1 MAGSQNRIE
10 FTVAAKADT
19 ASFKALQDQLSNVG
33 IAVERAAKKNGGMT
47 QELKNAKS
55 AAMELQNILNKS
67 WNSNLGTYNMTT
79 FSQGLQASGKSL
91 AQYKQQL
98 SGVGAAGVTA
108 WNQFGSSVMK
118 ANVQVKEGNKLLNSM
133 FTSLKNTVTWGISSS
148 IFNKLTGSISQA
160 YGFAQK
166 LDSSLNDIRIVTGK
180 SATEMKSVAQWA
192 NQAAKTLSASTTDLT
207 NAALI
212 YYQQGD
218 SEKEAQRK
226 AEITT
231 KVANVTNQDT
241 ATAADQMTAI
251 WNGFQAKSEDME
263 SYGDKMAKVAAATAS
278 SFQELAA
285 GMQKVAAAS
294 NTAGV
299 SFDQLNAQMS
309 TIVSVTRE
317 APESVGTALKTIYA
331 RMGDLKTDGVATDE
345 SGFTTKLGTV
355 TADMSKMGVNILD
368 ETGSMRELGEVIEE
382 VGGKWQGWT
391 RNQQEAAAVSLA
403 GKRQYTQLIAL
414 FDNWDKY
421 QSTLAVSQGAEGTLD
436 EQQAIFEDRF
446 TSAKKRLEAAKESI
460 YQDLFNTDEATN
472 VIEGITAITESFE
485 RLTSAFGG
493 GTKALAAFGA
503 MATKVFTKQINKE
516 VGQYLN
522 NRAIE
527 QSNIANA
534 NIKTEMSQIGAGD
547 LKEAQADFS
556 RNKYTMSEAQSQRK
570 QSELIT
576 AAGTTK
582 QYETEAKYMQEMAKY
597 HHILTEEQKESINKD
612 IEKLADLERQTAEYK
627 EQVRLI
633 SETTKDKE
641 LTRKKF
647 SADNN
652 YGDDI
657 VGKRQDSFD
666 RTTAFEEESA
676 ISASRFNDIAN
687 SDIKT
692 QNFEQVGQIIEEE
705 TNEVQKLLDSMDDV
719 ALIEQERLIYE
730 NQIEST
736 IKAQDKLSK
745 SLAQYEQLYGKDKV
759 KNQAD
764 VEKAISN
771 INTELNTNKKLTKE
785 EKTAL
790 NQEKQ
795 ILEEI
800 LKNWKA
806 VKTEAGKVTTAGST
820 QTGAALKNAQDYQNA
835 RREED
840 QHKGDASVQKGQLDD
855 TLKQVQNIDVVQA
868 KIASVT
874 NAMSLLSSSV
884 MFFHSLGS
892 IWSDDDISTGEK
904 IAQTLMSAL
913 PMLGMMISSYQ
924 GMAKAGKELA
934 LVRRKEKIDNLATA
948 GSTVA
953 LTAAEEAETL
963 VSGESAGANTIQAG
977 STAATGVAA
986 KGASVGFWEMAAA
999 EAAALA
1005 PILAIVAAVG
1015 LLGVGLY
1022 TLIKNL
1028 SDTTENVD
1036 ANKKEM
1042 QKWKSASEEAQNNID
1057 TLNTSLNTLQSSLD
1071 KMSEYEDVMD
1081 KFVEG
1086 TNKWQQ
1092 AAQNLSQEIETLL
1105 QLYPELEQYVDQ
1117 GADGLYHFKGKT
1129 KEEQEENK
1137 QQFQE
1142 EAEKNKNRQIQ
1153 IQEQIK
1159 QYSDIEQSKT
1169 STQTGAAEIAD
1180 TFQNAFKT
1188 GDGEGQ
1194 EYAQY
1199 IGVEGGK
1206 KYGGA
1211 RFSTSGAIFGE
1222 KAGDLDIEK
1231 KTATGYKTVE
1241 TIEDYGQNKDKLQ
1254 KGIILGDTDQ
1264 IIEMF
1269 QYFNDTK
1276 EGQDFS
1282 QQDFEKYLQ
1291 SVYHLKDT
1299 DIAGVESADLTL
1311 FLNDLKDQDKDY
1323 LEHLQEAYHDYL
1335 KGVTE
1340 ENKQLQQLFSESATF
1355 VMESSDTY
1363 QSADEGTRVAMT
1375 AQGQTD
1381 YSENYQDTYNQWL
1394 GAYKKQDGKSK
1405 EKLMMMYLK
1414 KAGLMKQDATVDDI
1428 KWDDEN
1434 NQWSYTDI
1442 NDNTSAATRE
1452 DAAAYYAGIK
1462 ATNVLD
1468 TNTEKYAE
1476 NAKKVEDKLKDLGF
1490 DNAGETMGKL
1500 FNGEQLTR
1508 EEQELVAK
1516 HYEEI
1521 WNAITD
1527 AFGEDS
1533 AKNLNVTRKSLKNIK
1548 KNSLTFDE
1556 VRKKAAE
1563 SDDEAV
1569 KTVLTSEGGSVPEGY
1584 KTIEEFQAQ
1593 GDGLLNRLLTSKNIS
1608 NNDKDKIADIYGKQ
1622 DWTKVDAV
1630 DKFKEDLEAAGI
1642 ETQNLGSKFDALI
1655 VWLTELGDVAEDV
1668 SQTNI
1673 NDADIFAG
1681 DQAADKI
1688 TKGEQISEDE
1698 KTAIQQM
1705 MGNEWAEVS
1714 DQFKKVVTGYKVDDK
1729 TGERVATY
1737 GYEYQG
1743 DKEQFSTHYSNEVG
1757 TDAKNSTQDAQ
1768 NIAAQTANDIEQL
1781 NNMYGAGAIN
1791 ATAYADG
1798 IDHLATAMI
1807 NNGEVTQEAYE
1818 NEVKAQKKAIKGT
1831 KEYKK
1836 AQEIVQDKT
1845 KKGTQEYK
1853 KAQKELKNLEIRA
1866 KANAQA
1872 AIKMGNAFN
1881 KVKGNLKDYGK
1892 AIEAGNKDPKKRQTQ
1907 EYKDAI
1913 KNTQTAFKDGMNI
1926 KLNEE
1931 YIRKNWKT
1939 VKKAI
1944 EGDKDS
1950 IIKIRIEASKES
1962 LKADMQDAK
1971 EAVEKYLE
1979 TANKE
1984 LPKLEVGTVLTGKD
1998 ALLSD
2003 MNEVAEKAAWTK
2015 AEANKHLHEIGM
2027 KGKLVKKHVP
2037 GSKRPVLSV
2046 TTTIGDAHPNVPG
2059 MPTEVA
2065 EKPNIDWIDVPGY
2078 DYWAIESAEY
2088 QGSEPSSSGSTGTS
2102 SSGGT
2107 GSKGGG
2113 GNKVAKMDNEY
2124 DPYEKWEERL
2134 TQIQKKLDDIAKI
2147 SQNLDGEAY
2156 AKSLDKQNKL
2166 LEKRQKILKKEQK
2179 VAKKELNRSAKAMT
2193 GKAVKDSVT
2202 GETTNLKKAAKKAGL
2217 KYKPIYQKDE
2227 NGKIMKDALGNKI
2240 VDNQKTRASMVKK
2253 ANQKKGKAREKAQKF
2268 ITDKLDPAISK
2279 NQESRDKYD
2288 EIDSMKKQEF
2298 EDWVQNRIDANS
2310 ARFQVFVDTKQAQ
2323 KDLDELNIDKL
2334 EQQLT
2339 KLDYKLSKTQRKL
2352 DNSIGTNKLAAYD
2365 EEQKIHT
2372 DKAQTYTNEA
2382 GQKKQEVD
2390 DDTENIQNAIT
2401 KTNNLK
2407 NNNFPKGRQNKLKVI
2422 ADNIKVGADGEI
2434 TNGEAILKDL
2444 QKEEKRADDALA
2456 KKPTQSAT
2464 AKWKEYKAAVKELY
2478 SYVQSELGEQSSDLK
2493 DYYSNISSAD
2503 EERQA
2508 AEESAFAKF
2517 QYEWEIKVKDDEAKK
2532 AITQLG
2538 IELNKALQVEG
2549 DVFGK
2554 TLTGLDEAKNA
2565 TIEFATTVDKATSVS
2580 ARIDQEIAKGEFN
2593 TLSKT
2598 VEMAESTRESL
2609 QNSISTMT
2617 SQISNLI
2624 SLIPEIIGKSYS
2636 IFEEWHSMLE
2646 RSNKMIDAQSNIWK
2660 EFTDG
2665 SYSGL
2670 ANSFLAQQTANAA
2683 SENDVL
2689 TEMLPTYKENWKKS
2703 KVNFEEQQKTYYKSL
2718 TDNSLTADQKRQ
2730 IAADYK
2736 IADEQFKA
2744 DEKKYTQS
2752 LDQMVAN
2759 VTTQISNSV
2768 TMMKNTICDIVE
2780 DSFADIAGQTLK
2792 ASQTA
2797 YNWLQ
2802 TTSKRYLDQTEN
2814 PYQISQF
2821 SASAEK
2827 AIADTDA
2834 VSNQLRLT
2842 SVYKEQLKILQEK
2855 DKLTQY
2861 DVDRAQKLLDLEIK
2875 RQALEDAR
2883 NNKASL
2889 KLRRDKSGNYSYQYV
2904 ADEKKVAQAQ
2914 SDYNKSK
2921 NDVYEMDKSN
2931 LASATSTF
2939 YSDIQAIQDEL
2950 KKAYQAA
2957 TNKNGEVDL
2966 EVFNAKRDEIKAK
2979 YQDAM
2984 SSNAAEVIA
2993 RFNNLKQSSGLDW
3006 NNMDDTSRKSALRA
3020 AGIDPDILN
3029 TIKGFSDVDDWGTWF
3044 DSNFGE
3050 GSTYD
3055 ETIKNTVNQMV
3066 TLEEQLKG
3074 LRETYEQNIPT
3085 ATETMDKMQQAETE
3099 ANTLRSQIS
3108 GQIQSLLE
3116 QIKLAYESI
3125 DKLTIQIQKA
3135 SNVISAINTSS
3146 TSTVSTSSDT
3156 SNIGTANT
3164 SIDSADGSEE
3174 QKKGS
3179 SGSAERDKSSGGGG
3193 GTKKKKSA
3201 PSKGDS
3207 VNVSKGALYNKEGK
3221 KKKEEVISPGG
3232 WKVVDIDK
3240 SKTHPYKVSKNGKEG
3255 WVALKRLSGFKSGG
3269 YTGKWNDITGEKDNG
3284 KLAWLHQ
3291 KELILNAKDTENML
3305 KTVGMVRDLTGM
3317 LKNMQLDAFHKT
3329 FGMLE
3334 KYIPSQPVGYTNTN
3348 NTSTAQTVH
3357 INANFP
3363 NANDSVQIEKA
3374 FKNLANIALQKA
3386 AKATD
3391 MTTAQTTL

>member
-1 MAGSQNRIE
+1 MAGNQNRIE
-10 FTVAAKADT
+10 FIVAAKADT

-55 AAMELQNILNKS
+55 AAMELQNILDKS

-79 FSQGLQASGKSL
+79 FSQGLKASGKSL

-98 SGVGAAGVTA
+98 SGAGAAGVTA
-108 WNQFGSSVMK
+108 WNQFGSSVIK
-118 ANVQVKEGNKLLNSM
+118 ANVQIKESNQLLNGM
-133 FTSLKNTVTWGISSS
+133 FTTMKNTVKWGLSSAV
-148 IFNKLTGSISQA
+148 FNGLTSSLSQA

-180 SATEMKSVAQWA
+180 SAQEMKGIAQWA
-192 NQAAKTLSASTTDLT
+192 NTAAKNLSASTTDLT

-218 SEKEAQRK
+218 TEQEAQRK

-231 KVANVTNQDT
+231 KVANVTDQDT

-251 WNGFQAKSEDME
+251 WNGFQAKAEDME
-263 SYGDKMAKVAAATAS
+263 SYGDKMAKVAATTSS

-331 RMGDLKTDGVATDE
+331 RMGDLKTDGAATDE
-345 SGFTTKLGTV
+345 EGFTTKLGTI
-355 TADMSKMGVNILD
+355 TADMSKMGINILD
-368 ETGSMRELGEVIEE
+368 ETGTMREMGDVIEE
-382 VGGKWQGWT
+382 VGEKWQGWT

-421 QSTLAVSQGAEGTLD
+421 QSTLQVSQGAEGTLD

-460 YQDLFNTDEATN
+460 YQDLFSTDELTN
-472 VIEGITAITESFE
+472 VIEGITTITESFE

-503 MATKVFTKQINKE
+503 MASKVFTKQINKE
-516 VGQYLN
+516 VSQYLN
-522 NRAIE
+522 NRAIV

-534 NIKTEMSQIGAGD
+534 NTKAEMSQIGAGN
-547 LKEAQADFS
+547 LEKAQTDFF
-556 RNKYTMSEAQSQRK
+556 RNKNTMSEAQFQRA

-582 QYETEAKYMQEMAKY
+582 QYETEAKYIQKMIKY
-597 HHILTEEQKESINKD
+597 QHILTEEQKESITKD
-612 IEKLADLERQTAEYK
+612 IEKLADLERQTAEYQ
-627 EQVRLI
+627 EQATLI
-633 SETTKDKE
+633 SATTQDKD

-647 SADNN
+647 SAVNN
-652 YGDDI
+652 YGENI
-657 VGKRQDSFD
+657 VAERQALYDSY
-666 RTTAFEEESA
+666 
-676 ISASRFNDIAN
+676 
-687 SDIKT
+687 
-692 QNFEQVGQIIEEE
+692 QNFETKWHGNTDFDVIAAAPKNMGFGEGLTRLKEEE
-705 TNEVQKLLDSMDDV
+705 AYFNKEIISNSSLDPQQQVVYEKQINSVLEARKALRQALSQHTSNTNKLIKLEFYNEEEVQK
-719 ALIEQERLIYE
+719 
-730 NQIEST
+730 T
-736 IKAQDKLSK
+736 IQAINI
-745 SLAQYEQLYGKDKV
+745 QLK
-759 KNQAD
+759 
-764 VEKAISN
+764 EKANLENSDDTSVQDDIQA
-771 INTELNTNKKLTKE
+771 LQVQKKQL
-785 EKTAL
+785 
-790 NQEKQ
+790 QD
-795 ILEEI
+795 I
-800 LKNWKA
+800 LKLWEQ
-806 VKTEAGKVTTAGST
+806 VKTESGKVTTIGT
-820 QTGAALKNAQDYQNA
+820 TTAAPYVQRAQDYQNA
-835 RREED
+835 RREEE
-840 QHKGDASVQKGQLDD
+840 QHKGAASVQKSQLDD

-868 KIASVT
+868 KITSVT

-934 LVRRKEKIDNLATA
+934 LVRRKEIADNFTTT
-948 GSTVA
+948 GSTVG
-953 LTAAEEAETL
+953 LTVAEEAETL
-963 VSGESAGANTIQAG
+963 VSEESTGANIIQAG
-977 STAATGVAA
+977 STAATGAA
-986 KGASVGFWEMAAA
+986 ATGASVGFWEMAAA

-1005 PILAIVAAVG
+1005 PIAAIVAVVG
-1015 LLGVGLY
+1015 LLGLGLY
-1022 TLIKNL
+1022 ALVKNL
-1028 SDTTENVD
+1028 SSTTENID

-1105 QLYPELEQYVDQ
+1105 QLYPELEQYVDK
-1117 GADGLYHFKGKT
+1117 GADGLYHFKGDT

-1137 QQFQE
+1137 QHFRE

-1159 QYSDIEQSKT
+1159 RYSDIEQNKI
-1169 STQTGAAEIAD
+1169 STQTSIAENAD

-1188 GDGEGQ
+1188 ADGEGQ
-1194 EYAQY
+1194 KYAQY
-1199 IGVEGGK
+1199 RGVKGGK
-1206 KYGGA
+1206 RYAGS
-1211 RFSTSGAIFGE
+1211 RFSTSLSFFGKNEGA
-1222 KAGDLDIEK
+1222 LDILEE
-1231 KTATGYKTVE
+1231 TAQGLQTVA
-1241 TIEDYGQNKDKLQ
+1241 TIKDFSSNTDKLQ
-1254 KGIILGDTDQ
+1254 EGIVLGDKDQ
-1264 IIEMF
+1264 IVEMY
-1269 QYFNDTK
+1269 QYFNKVKD
-1276 EGQDFS
+1276 GGDFN
-1282 QQDFEKYLQ
+1282 QQDFENYLFKQ
-1291 SVYHLKDT
+1291 YSLKNTNKSVDF
-1299 DIAGVESADLTL
+1299 TL
-1311 FLNDLKDQDKDY
+1311 FMKDLKAQDKDY
-1323 LEHLQEAYHDYL
+1323 LEHLQAGYHDYL
-1335 KGVTE
+1335 QGVTE
-1340 ENKQLQQLFSESATF
+1340 ENNELQQLFGESATF
-1355 VMESSDTY
+1355 VMESSSAY
-1363 QSADEGTRVAMT
+1363 QNAGEGTQVAMT

-1381 YSENYQDTYNQWL
+1381 YSEAYQDTYSERL
-1394 GAYKKQDGKSK
+1394 KKYKKYNGEEK
-1405 EKLMMMYLK
+1405 EQFMMEYLK

-1428 KWDDEN
+1428 KWDDKN

-1442 NDNTSAATRE
+1442 NDNTSTATRE
-1452 DAAAYYAGIK
+1452 DAAAYWAGTK
-1462 ATNVLD
+1462 ATNVVD
-1468 TNTEKYAE
+1468 ANIEKYAK
-1476 NAKKVEDKLKDLGF
+1476 NVKKVEDKLIDLGF
-1490 DNAGETMGKL
+1490 DNSNEVMGKL
-1500 FNGEQLTR
+1500 LNGEQLTR
-1508 EEQELVAK
+1508 EEQKLVEE
-1516 HYEEI
+1516 HYLEI
-1521 WNAITD
+1521 WDAIIN
-1527 AFGEDS
+1527 AFGKDS
-1533 AKNLNVTRKSLKNIK
+1533 TKNLNVTKDSLKNIK

-1556 VRKKAAE
+1556 VIEKTQE
-1563 SDDEAV
+1563 SDNEAV
-1569 KTVLTSEGGSVPEGY
+1569 KTVLTSEGGSVPEGFTSI
-1584 KTIEEFQAQ
+1584 KEFQDQ
-1593 GDGLLNRLLTSKNIS
+1593 GDGALKNLLNSKKLS
-1608 NNDKDKIADIYGKQ
+1608 DNDKDKIAEIYGKQ
-1622 DWTKVDAV
+1622 DWTQIDAV

-1642 ETQNLGSKFDALI
+1642 ETKNLGSNFDDLI
-1655 VWLTELGDVAEDV
+1655 TWLKELGDVAEDV
-1668 SQTNI
+1668 SQTEI

-1681 DQAADKI
+1681 DQVADKI
-1688 TKGEQISEDE
+1688 SKGEQISEDE
-1698 KTAIQQM
+1698 MNAIKKN
-1705 MGNEWAEVS
+1705 MGTEWS
-1714 DQFKKVVTGYKVDDK
+1714 DVAKDFNKVVTGYKVDDK

-1768 NIAAQTANDIEQL
+1768 NIAAQTANDVEQL

-1791 ATAYADG
+1791 AKAYAEG

-1818 NEVKAQKKAIKGT
+1818 NEVNAQKKAIKGT
-1831 KEYKK
+1831 EAYKK

-1845 KKGTQEYK
+1845 KKGTKEYK
-1853 KAQKELKNLEIRA
+1853 KAQKELKNLEVRA

-1881 KVKGNLKDYGK
+1881 KIKGSLKDYGK

-1926 KLNEE
+1926 KLNEK

-1939 VKKAI
+1939 IKKAI

-1962 LKADMQDAK
+1962 LKGDMKDAK
-1971 EAVEKYLE
+1971 AEVENYLE

-1984 LPKLEVGTVLTGKD
+1984 LPKLEIGMVLNGQDDLIKG
-1998 ALLSD
+1998 
-2003 MNEVAEKAAWTK
+2003 MNAVAEKAAWTK

-2037 GSKRPVLSV
+2037 GTKRPVVST
-2046 TTTIGDAHPNVPG
+2046 TTTIGEAHPNAPG
-2059 MPTEVA
+2059 MPSSVA
-2065 EKPNIDWIDVPGY
+2065 EKMAVNWVDVPGY
-2078 DYWAIESAEY
+2078 DYWAVESAEY
-2088 QGSEPSSSGSTGTS
+2088 QGSSSSSSGSTG
-2102 SSGGT
+2102 SSGSSTGGGGG
-2107 GSKGGG
+2107 GSKGGSG
-2113 GNKVAKMDNEY
+2113 KSSSNKVEKMDNDY

-2134 TQIQKKLDDIAKI
+2134 TQIQKKLDDIATI

-2156 AKSLDKQNKL
+2156 AKSLDKQNQL
-2166 LEKRQKILKKEQK
+2166 LEKRQKILKKEQN

-2193 GKAVKDSVT
+2193 GKGVKDPVT
-2202 GETTNLKKAAKKAGL
+2202 GEKTNLKQAAKSAGL
-2217 KYKPIYQKDE
+2217 TYKPVYQRDE
-2227 NGKIMKDALGNKI
+2227 NGNIMKDDLGNNI
-2240 VDNQKTRASMVKK
+2240 IDNQKTRALMVKK
-2253 ANQKKGKAREKAQKF
+2253 ANKKKGKAREKAQKF

-2279 NQESRDKYD
+2279 NQESRDKYS
-2288 EIDSMKKQEF
+2288 EIDSMRQQEF

-2310 ARFQVFVDTKQAQ
+2310 ARFQVFIDTKQAQ

-2352 DNSIGTNKLAAYD
+2352 DNSVGADKLIAYD
-2365 EEQKIHT
+2365 EEQQEHIGR
-2372 DKAQTYTNEA
+2372 AQVYTSQA
-2382 GQKKQEVD
+2382 TQKKEEVG
-2390 DDTENIQNAIT
+2390 TATNNIREAIT
-2401 KTNNLK
+2401 NTDELTSG
-2407 NNNFPKGRQNKLKVI
+2407 NFPKNYQNKLKGI
-2422 ADNIKVGADGEI
+2422 ANSIQFGADGEI
-2434 TNGEAILKDL
+2434 VNSKAILDAL
-2444 QKEEKRADDALA
+2444 QKEEKTADAKLTGKLTQKDAA
-2456 KKPTQSAT
+2456 R
-2464 AKWKEYKAAVKELY
+2464 WKEYKAAVKELY
-2478 SYVQSELGEQSSDLK
+2478 SYVQSELSEQSSDLK
-2493 DYYSNISSAD
+2493 DYYSNLSSAD

-2508 AEESAFAKF
+2508 AEESSFAKF
-2517 QYEWEIKVKDDEAKK
+2517 QYEWEIKVKTDEAKK
-2532 AITQLG
+2532 AINQLG

-2554 TLTGLDEAKNA
+2554 VLTALDESKNS
-2565 TIEFATTVDKATSVS
+2565 TLDFATVVGQATSVS
-2580 ARIDQEIAKGEFN
+2580 ARIDEEILKGEFN

-2598 VEMAESTRESL
+2598 IDMAESTRESL

-2624 SLIPEIIGKSYS
+2624 SLIPDVINKSYS

-2660 EFTDG
+2660 EFSDG

-2670 ANSFLAQQTANAA
+2670 ANSFLAQQTADAV
-2683 SENDVL
+2683 SENNVL
-2689 TEMLPTYKENWKKS
+2689 ATIIPTYERNWEKS
-2703 KVNFEEQQKTYYKSL
+2703 RAKFEKIQKVYYDSL
-2718 TDNSLTADQKRQ
+2718 TNDSLTAE
-2730 IAADYK
+2730 IEAGYK
-2736 IADEQFKA
+2736 TASEEFKTN
-2744 DEKKYTQS
+2744 EKKYTQS
-2752 LDQMVAN
+2752 LDQMIAN
-2759 VTTQISNSV
+2759 ITTQINNSV
-2768 TMMKNTICDIVE
+2768 TMMKNTVCDIVE
-2780 DSFADIAGQTLK
+2780 DSFAEIAGQTLK

-2802 TTSKRYLDQTEN
+2802 TTSKRYLDQTET

-2821 SASAEK
+2821 SAYAEK
-2827 AIADTDA
+2827 AIADTDV

-2842 SVYKEQLKILQEK
+2842 SIYKEQLKILQEK

-2889 KLRRDKSGNYSYQYV
+2889 KLRRDQSGNYSYQYV
-2904 ADEKKVAQAQ
+2904 ADEKKIAQAQ
-2914 SDYNKSK
+2914 SDYDKSQ
-2921 NDVYEMDKSN
+2921 NDVYELDKSN

-2939 YSDIQAIQDEL
+2939 YSDMQAMQDEL
-2950 KKAYQAA
+2950 KRAYQAA
-2957 TNKNGEVDL
+2957 TDKNGVVDL
-2966 EVFNAKRDEIKAK
+2966 EAFNAEREQIKAK

-2984 SSNAAEVIA
+2984 SSNAFDVMT

-3006 NNMDDTSRKSALRA
+3006 ESMDDVSRNSALRV

-3029 TIKGFSDVDDWGTWF
+3029 TIQGFSDVNDWGTWF

-3050 GSTYD
+3050 GSSYD
-3055 ETIKNTVNQMV
+3055 KTIQSTVEQMI
-3066 TLEEQLKG
+3066 TLEDQLKE
-3074 LRETYEQNIPT
+3074 LREAYEQNIPT
-3085 ATETMDKMQQAETE
+3085 ATETMEKMQEAERE
-3099 ANTLRSQIS
+3099 SNTLRSQIKE
-3108 GQIQSLLE
+3108 QIQSLLGE
-3116 QIKLAYESI
+3116 IKLAYESI
-3125 DKLTIQIQKA
+3125 DKLTAQINKA
-3135 SNVISAINTSS
+3135 RSVIDTSDTTGASDS
-3146 TSTVSTSSDT
+3146 TSISNSSEN
-3156 SNIGTANT
+3156 S
-3164 SIDSADGSEE
+3164 E
-3174 QKKGS
+3174 QKKS
-3179 SGSAERDKSSGGGG
+3179 E
-3193 GTKKKKSA
+3193 

-3207 VNVSKGALYNKEGK
+3207 VNVSKGALYDGSGK
-3221 KKKEEVISPGG
+3221 KKKE
-3232 WKVVDIDK
+3232 KVVTSGDWKIVKIDK
-3240 SKTHPYKVSKNGKEG
+3240 SKSHPYKVSKNGKEG
-3255 WVALKRLSGFKSGG
+3255 WVGLKRLSGFKSGG
-3269 YTGKWNDITGEKDNG
+3269 YTGEWNDKTGEKDNG

-3305 KTVGMVRDLTGM
+3305 TTVGMVRDLTGM
-3317 LKNMQLDAFHKT
+3317 LKNMQLDAFRQT

-3334 KYIPSQPVGYTNTN
+3334 KYSPSKPVENTNTN
-3348 NTSTAQTVH
+3348 NTNTAQTVH

-3363 NANDSVQIEKA
+3363 NVSDSNQIEKA

>member
-98 SGVGAAGVTA
+98 SGAGAAGVTA

-180 SATEMKSVAQWA
+180 SATEMKGVAQWA

-207 NAALI
+207 DAALI

-251 WNGFQAKSEDME
+251 WNGFQAKSKDME

-355 TADMSKMGVNILD
+355 TEDMSKMGVNILD

-382 VGGKWQGWT
+382 VGEKWQGWT

-421 QSTLAVSQGAEGTLD
+421 QSTLAVSKGAEGTLD

-446 TSAKKRLEAAKESI
+446 TSAKKRLEAAKESV
-460 YQDLFNTDEATN
+460 YQDLFNTDELTN

-534 NIKTEMSQIGAGD
+534 NIKAETSQVGAGD

-597 HHILTEEQKESINKD
+597 QHILTEEQKESINKD

-633 SETTKDKE
+633 SETTQDKV
-641 LTRKKF
+641 LTRKNF

-652 YGDDI
+652 YGEDI
-657 VGKRQDSFD
+657 VEARQ
-666 RTTAFEEESA
+666 
-676 ISASRFNDIAN
+676 ASYDAY
-687 SDIKT
+687 
-692 QNFEQVGQIIEEE
+692 QNFETEQHGNTNFDNVAAAPQDLGFGTAFQQLKSGAIEFRK
-705 TNEVQKLLDSMDDV
+705 TIKDSSLD
-719 ALIEQERLIYE
+719 LQEQEVYTQQIKSTMQAIYSLQE
-730 NQIEST
+730 ALGAQLNKTTNLVKVEEKNEKGVRKAIIQINAELEKQAQLEKNGDANAQKNIQALQKQKKELQT
-736 IKAQDKLSK
+736 ILGFW
-745 SLAQYEQLYGKDKV
+745 EKV
-759 KNQAD
+759 KA
-764 VEKAISN
+764 ES
-771 INTELNTNKKLTKE
+771 
-785 EKTAL
+785 
-790 NQEKQ
+790 
-795 ILEEI
+795 
-800 LKNWKA
+800 
-806 VKTEAGKVTTAGST
+806 GKVTTAGT
-820 QTGAALKNAQDYQNA
+820 QYVQRTQDYQNA

-934 LVRRKEKIDNLATA
+934 LVRRKEKAENLAAA
-948 GSTVA
+948 GSTGA
-953 LTAAEEAETL
+953 LATAEEAETV
-963 VSGESAGANTIQAG
+963 VSGKNAGANTIQAG
-977 STAATGVAA
+977 TTEATGVSARS
-986 KGASVGFWEMAAA
+986 ASVGFWEMAAA

-1015 LLGVGLY
+1015 LLGAGLY
-1022 TLIKNL
+1022 ILIKNL

-1071 KMSEYEDVMD
+1071 KMSEYEDIMD
-1081 KFVEG
+1081 NFVEG

-1092 AAQNLSQEIETLL
+1092 AAQSLSQEIETLL
-1105 QLYPELEQYVDQ
+1105 QLYPELEKYVEQ
-1117 GADGLYHFKGKT
+1117 GADGLYYFKGDT
-1129 KEEQEENK
+1129 KEEQKENK

-1159 QYSDIEQSKT
+1159 RYSDIEQSKT
-1169 STQTGAAEIAD
+1169 STQTGTAEMAD
-1180 TFQNAFKT
+1180 TFKNAFKT

-1206 KYGGA
+1206 QYGGA
-1211 RFSTSGAIFGE
+1211 RFGTKHIRFGE
-1222 KAGDLDIEK
+1222 KAGDEKIYEKNVSEAPLTGK
-1231 KTATGYKTVE
+1231 KTVATAH
-1241 TIEDYGQNKDKLQ
+1241 KDKLYS
-1254 KGIILGDTDQ
+1254 GMILGDTGQ
-1264 IIEMF
+1264 IIDMF
-1269 QYFNDTK
+1269 QYFNEEKHKKDL
-1276 EGQDFS
+1276 D
-1282 QQDFEKYLQ
+1282 QQDFEKYLHDK
-1291 SVYHLKDT
+1291 YNLKDT
-1299 DIAGVESADLTL
+1299 NQYKDFSSFME
-1311 FLNDLKDQDKDY
+1311 DLKDQDKDY

-1363 QSADEGTRVAMT
+1363 QNADEGTRVAMT

-1394 GAYKKQDGKSK
+1394 GAYKQHDGESK

-1414 KAGLMKQDATVDDI
+1414 KAGLMEQDATVDDI

-1442 NDNTSAATRE
+1442 NGNTSVATRE
-1452 DAAAYYAGIK
+1452 DAAAYYAGAK
-1462 ATNVLD
+1462 ATNVID

-1490 DNAGETMGKL
+1490 NNSSETMGKL
-1500 FNGEQLTR
+1500 LNGEQLTR
-1508 EEQELVAK
+1508 EEQKLVEE

-1521 WNAITD
+1521 WNAIID
-1527 AFGEDS
+1527 AFGKDS
-1533 AKNLNVTRKSLKNIK
+1533 VENLNIAEESLQNIK

-1556 VRKKAAE
+1556 VRKKATE
-1563 SDDEAV
+1563 SDDKAV
-1569 KTVLTSEGGSVPEGY
+1569 KKVLTSEGGSVPEGY

-1593 GDGLLNRLLTSKNIS
+1593 GDGLLNLLLTSKNIS

-1642 ETQNLGSKFDALI
+1642 ETENLGKDFDKLI
-1655 VWLTELGDVAEDV
+1655 IWLTRLGDVAEDV
-1668 SQTNI
+1668 SQRKVNA
-1673 NDADIFAG
+1673 ADIFAG
-1681 DQAADKI
+1681 DEAADKV

-1698 KTAIQQM
+1698 RAAIRQR
-1705 MGNEWAEVS
+1705 MGSEWAEVS

-1729 TGERVATY
+1729 TGKRVATY
-1737 GYEYQG
+1737 GYEYRG

-1768 NIAAQTANDIEQL
+1768 NAAAQTANDIEQL

-1791 ATAYADG
+1791 ATAYAEG
-1798 IDHLATAMI
+1798 IDHLATSMI

-1950 IIKIRIEASKES
+1950 IIKIRLEASKES
-1962 LKADMQDAK
+1962 LKADMKDAK
-1971 EAVEKYLE
+1971 EEVEKYLE
-1979 TANKE
+1979 TANQE
-1984 LPKLEVGTVLTGKD
+1984 LPKLEIGTILTGKD

-2027 KGKLVKKHVP
+2027 KGKLVKKSVP
-2037 GSKRPVLSV
+2037 GHKQPVV
-2046 TTTIGDAHPNVPG
+2046 TTDTIGDIHSNIPG
-2059 MPTEVA
+2059 MPSKVA
-2065 EKPNIDWIDVPGY
+2065 EKPKIDWIDVPGY
-2078 DYWAIESAEY
+2078 DYWAVESAEY

-2102 SSGGT
+2102 SSGGK

-2113 GNKVAKMDNEY
+2113 NKVEKMDNEY

-2134 TQIQKKLDDIAKI
+2134 TQIQKKLDDIATI

-2179 VAKKELNRSAKAMT
+2179 VAKKELNRSYIAMT
-2193 GKAVKDSVT
+2193 GKTVKDPVT
-2202 GETTNLKKAAKKAGL
+2202 GKTTSLKKAAKKVGL
-2217 KYKPIYQKDE
+2217 KYKPIYQTDE
-2227 NGKIMKDALGNKI
+2227 NGKIMKDALGKNI
-2240 VDNQKTRASMVKK
+2240 VDNQKTRALMVKK
-2253 ANQKKGKAREKAQKF
+2253 ANKKKGKAREKAQKF

-2288 EIDSMKKQEF
+2288 EIDSTKKQEF
-2298 EDWVQNRIDANS
+2298 EDRVQNRIDANS

-2352 DNSIGTNKLAAYD
+2352 DNSIGANKLAAYN

-2372 DKAQTYTNEA
+2372 NKAQTYINEA
-2382 GQKKQEVD
+2382 GQKKKEID
-2390 DDTENIQNAIT
+2390 DDTKNIKDAIT
-2401 KTNNLK
+2401 TTNKLK

-2422 ADNIKVGADGEI
+2422 ANNIKVGADGEI

-2444 QKEEKRADDALA
+2444 QKEEQAADSALA
-2456 KKPTQSAT
+2456 KKPTQSAA

-2493 DYYSNISSAD
+2493 DYYSNISNAD

-2565 TIEFATTVDKATSVS
+2565 ITGFTTTVGKATSVS
-2580 ARIDQEIAKGEFN
+2580 LRIDQEIAKGEFN

-2624 SLIPEIIGKSYS
+2624 SLIPEVVGKSYS
-2636 IFEEWHSMLE
+2636 IFEEWHSILE

-2689 TEMLPTYKENWKKS
+2689 TAMMPTYEQNWKKS
-2703 KVNFEEQQKTYYKSL
+2703 KANFEEQQKAYYKSL
-2718 TDNSLTADQKRQ
+2718 TDNSLTAEQKRK
-2730 IAADYK
+2730 IATDYK
-2736 IADEQFKA
+2736 IADETLKA

-2759 VTTQISNSV
+2759 ITTQINNSV

-2780 DSFADIAGQTLK
+2780 DSFAEIAGQTLK

-2827 AIADTDA
+2827 AIADTDV

-2914 SDYNKSK
+2914 SDYDKSK

-2939 YSDIQAIQDEL
+2939 YSDLQAIQDEL
-2950 KKAYQAA
+2950 KRAYQAV
-2957 TNKNGEVDL
+2957 TDKNGEVDL
-2966 EVFNAKRDEIKAK
+2966 EAFNAKRDEIKAK

-3006 NNMDDTSRKSALRA
+3006 GSMDDTSRKSALSA

-3050 GSTYD
+3050 GSSYD
-3055 ETIKNTVNQMV
+3055 GTIKSTIDNMI
-3066 TLEEQLKG
+3066 TLEDQLRS
-3074 LRETYEQNIPT
+3074 LRETYEQNVP
-3085 ATETMDKMQQAETE
+3085 AAKETMDKMQQAETE
-3099 ANTLRSQIS
+3099 SNTLRSQIS
-3108 GQIQSLLE
+3108 EQIQSLLE

-3125 DKLTIQIQKA
+3125 DKLTAQIQKA
-3135 SNVISAINTSS
+3135 NDVKNATNATKAAAQGTPKKSNS
-3146 TSTVSTSSDT
+3146 TSTSKTSSNPLHTSTS
-3156 SNIGTANT
+3156 NT
-3164 SIDSADGSEE
+3164 LTGN
-3174 QKKGS
+3174 
-3179 SGSAERDKSSGGGG
+3179 SGGGRG
-3193 GTKKKKSA
+3193 GKKKKSV

-3207 VNVSKGALYNKEGK
+3207 VNVSTGALYNKNGK
-3221 KKKEEVISPGG
+3221 KKKEKVVKPRG
-3232 WKVVDIDK
+3232 WKVVSIDK
-3240 SKTHPYKVSKNGKEG
+3240 SKRHPYKVSKNGKEG

-3317 LKNMQLDAFHKT
+3317 LKNMQLDAFHQT

-3334 KYIPSQPVGYTNTN
+3334 KYAPSQPVGYTNTN

-3363 NANDSVQIEKA
+3363 NATDSAQIEKA
-3374 FKNLANIALQKA
+3374 FKNLSNIALQKA